1 MPAHTFIYHSSL
13 GVHKDSAGCVMPA
26 SSMAEEL
33 SKFAVCSENMQFI
46 YFEAERFGNKDT
58 ALKLEINFLLHRNK
72 EKIDIYREINVAK
85 TIESE

>member
-1 MPAHTFIYHSSL
+1 
-13 GVHKDSAGCVMPA
+13 MPA

-33 SKFAVCSENMQFI
+33 SKFAVCGENMQFI